1 MSVMKRLLLILMI
14 VLFSSDSRSEGY
26 HCYYQINNEHFAKGG
41 EELRAYTFGFL
52 IIRENRDTFYEVN
65 DWSNAYDFRLLDRL
79 DVVFENEELIH
90 LYGRTSDGKTHKRN
104 LTMYS
109 FNLDKEDGY
118 FTSSITTSYG
128 AHLGLDGKCQII
140 SNDDVWKFE

>member
-1 MSVMKRLLLILMI
+1 M
-14 VLFSSDSRSEGY
+14 
-26 HCYYQINNEHFAKGG
+26 NNEHFAKGG
-41 EELRAYTFGFL
+41 EQLRAYTFGFL
-52 IIRENRDTFYEVN
+52 ILRGDNGTFYELN

-79 DVVFENEELIH
+79 NVIFENEELIH

-128 AHLGLDGKCQII
+128 AHLGLDGKCQVI
-140 SNDDVWKFE
+140 SDDEVWKFE